1 MLAVDHLV
9 FHPDD
14 VVGQGCDLFGRK
26 AHAHAEVQRLLAAQ
40 GVVHQ
45 VLELGFVIGQAGD
58 EALAGTLDDGLLDQ
72 ALLVEAI
79 AQALP
84 AGVGVVVEVAQQ
96 VVGAEELLEVGE
108 GWVGL
113 YF

>member
-14 VVGQGCDLFGRK
+14 VVGQGRDLFGGQ

-45 VLELGFVIGQAGD
+45 V
-58 EALAGTLDDGLLDQ
+58 
-72 ALLVEAI
+72 
-79 AQALP
+79 
-84 AGVGVVVEVAQQ
+84 AGV
-96 VVGAEELLEVGE
+96 L
-108 GWVGL
+108 
-113 YF
+113 